1 MTNLQGGCL
10 CGKVR
15 YTVSADP
22 VFSGVCHCTSCQKGT
37 GSAFSVVLAVPS
49 SGVAVTGALTSYV
62 GKGDSGKDITK
73 RFCPTCGSP
82 ISVEP
87 ALMPDM
93 TLIEVGTLDDPSAA
107 KPTMHIYC
115 RSKMDWMP
123 IPEGVGAFPAMPMP
137 GA

>member
-93 TLIEVGTLDDPSAA
+93 TLIEVGTLDDPSAD

-123 IPEGVGAFPAMPMP
+123 IPVVVGAFPAMPMP